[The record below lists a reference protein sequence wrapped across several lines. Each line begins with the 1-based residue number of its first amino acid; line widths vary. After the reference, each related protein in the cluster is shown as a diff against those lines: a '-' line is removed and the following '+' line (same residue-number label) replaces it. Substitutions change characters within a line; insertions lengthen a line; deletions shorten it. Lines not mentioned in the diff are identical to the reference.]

1 MQIKIKSV
9 RMINLQYSAPLV
21 SLTYDRAITRCHDGQ
36 VHLRSIASNMEDVRA
51 PQLPP
56 EFKVEQK
63 WLKFQ
68 CRECDVNMLNRCNVE
83 SGRVNKSNH
92 SWNLKIEVLCQGHIL
107 LLQKRRKKKQ
117 QHCKKI
123 PAPSHIITQNKEHSF
138 CVFFPKVFHPWR
150 EWILVSTKWQTSGMC
165 LERADSLFQI

>member
-1 MQIKIKSV
+1 MT
-9 RMINLQYSAPLV
+9 NLQYSAPLV
-21 SLTYDRAITRCHDGQ
+21 WLTYDGGITRCHDGQ

-92 SWNLKIEVLCQGHIL
+92 SWNVENRPGAQEDSGNDQGHHHKDPSSHANTNHELSWKYLQVKEMSEYL
-107 LLQKRRKKKQ
+107 LSMPWKLQ
-117 QHCKKI
+117 
-123 PAPSHIITQNKEHSF
+123 
-138 CVFFPKVFHPWR
+138 
-150 EWILVSTKWQTSGMC
+150 
-165 LERADSLFQI
+165 